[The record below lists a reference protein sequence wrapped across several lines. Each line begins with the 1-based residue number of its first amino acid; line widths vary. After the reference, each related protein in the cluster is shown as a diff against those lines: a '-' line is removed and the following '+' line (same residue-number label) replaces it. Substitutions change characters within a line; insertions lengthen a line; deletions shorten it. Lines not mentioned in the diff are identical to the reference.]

1 MSVNDN
7 LDYDIIDLPDT
18 VTEEG
23 EEVEI
28 EMEPLFRLNGEEYL
42 IPAKPSAGM
51 ALGYLEIQTVR
62 GPDAAIHWMMTEMLG
77 QDGYDALQNHPALP
91 RETLDKI
98 IQRVEKKVLG
108 GMQGKAPAGTN
119 RRRVSKR

>member
-1 MSVNDN
+1 MSVNDTPE
-7 LDYDIIDLPDT
+7 YDIIDLPDT

-23 EEVEI
+23 VELEVPL
-28 EMEPLFRLNGEEYL
+28 EPLFRLNGEEYL

-51 ALGYLEIQTVR
+51 ALGYLELQTKQ
-62 GPDAAIHWMMTEMLG
+62 GPDAAIHWMMVEMLG
-77 QDGYDALQNHPALP
+77 QEGYDILRDHPSLE
-91 RETLDKI
+91 REQLDKI

-108 GMQGKAPAGTN
+108 GMQGKAPAGAT